1 MPRLLAVLRSL
12 VDVRRGERLVALL
25 MFSYLFLIISTFAIV
40 KPVRSSLFLE
50 QFGARNLPYIYLATA
65 LVAGGVAWIHSR
77 LLDRFNIVTVQALTH
92 LFFISNLLLFWVAFR
107 SDSPWLSAAFFLWVN
122 TFTIT
127 ANTLFWMFANS
138 YYNPR
143 EAKRLYGIINA
154 GGTVGGLASG
164 LAVAAVVGQV
174 GTENMLL
181 ICSALLGV
189 AILLVYLTR
198 AVGRDRFTRTETP
211 YVEAVSDPRQPIRAE
226 PRSVGALF
234 QSPYPRYIAAALG
247 LSLVISTLIDYQ
259 FNLVVEQT
267 YATRDAKTAFFSSF
281 MAGVNAFSFVL
292 QFFLTGQLLRRLGIG
307 FALLLLPVTLFGG
320 TFWMALQPGLAA
332 VLFLKVADG
341 SVRYSVEQSTRDILY
356 LPIPNQVMGKLKS
369 FVDVFVQRV
378 AKGLGSLL
386 ILALT
391 VWWTIAFGVLNY
403 VSLILAALWVTCA
416 VLLRKGYRT
425 QLRAF
430 VAAEH
435 PPTERKFV
443 RVLDQTSTTELL
455 KALEEGQE
463 EKTLFVLDL
472 LEAAPSPEVAAALRT
487 LVQQGSPRLQ
497 AKALH
502 LLAERGD
509 ATLIAEA
516 QQILRHEGS
525 EARHEAIHYLCA
537 GSPSG
542 AAAKMQEFLTASD
555 LPVRASALACVV
567 NCGGSEGERMGRT
580 LIEGLLVDGSE
591 RAVTSRKLVAM
602 SLGHI
607 RPPSALHAHLQP
619 LLQDSSRQVV
629 EEALVSAKHVL
640 RRDHIP
646 LIVDKLAHPQLAP
659 VALGALKAHGARILG
674 TLRDYLVDDTVSVDI
689 RGRLASVFVEVGTER
704 AAQDLASVLTR
715 ADGVI
720 RFEILKALNKV
731 KDRHAGL
738 QVNRN
743 EVEELLNQEIH
754 EAYRLLAALHARV
767 DSVTPVDSLGGAAA
781 TLDDLTRAHAAAID
795 RIFRLLG
802 LLFDQQEIYT
812 TFVGL
817 HSQRKALKANALEL
831 LDALLPG
838 RLHKILLPLVDD
850 EIPIAERLRVGASL
864 RAADSVVSGL

>member
-1 MPRLLAVLRSL
+1 MPRLPAVLRSL

-40 KPVRSSLFLE
+40 KPVRSSLFLQ

-65 LVAGGVAWIHSR
+65 LVAGGMAWIHSW
-77 LLDRFNIVTVQALTH
+77 LLDRFNIVTVQVLTH
-92 LFFISNLLLFWVAFR
+92 LFFMSNLLLFWVAFR
-107 SDSPWLSAAFFLWVN
+107 SDSPWLSVAFFLWVN

-143 EAKRLYGIINA
+143 EAKRLYGVINA

-164 LAVAAVVGQV
+164 LAVAAAVGRI
-174 GTENMLL
+174 GTENLL
-181 ICSALLGV
+181 LVCSAMLGV

-198 AVGRDRFTRTETP
+198 AAGRDRFTRTEAP
-211 YVEAVSDPRQPIRAE
+211 YVEAVSDARQPVRAE
-226 PRSVGALF
+226 PGSVGALL

-267 YATRDAKTAFFSSF
+267 YSTTDAKTAFFSSF

-292 QFFLTGQLLRRLGIG
+292 QFFLTGQLLRKLGVG
-307 FALLLLPVTLFGG
+307 FALLLLPATLFGG
-320 TFWMALQPGLAA
+320 TVWMALQPGLAV

-369 FVDVFVQRV
+369 FVDVFVQRL

-391 VWWTIAFGVLNY
+391 VWWTIAFGILNY
-403 VSLILAALWVTCA
+403 VSLVLAALWIACA

-430 VAAEH
+430 LAGEH
-435 PPTERKFV
+435 APTERKFV

-455 KALEEGQE
+455 KVLEEGHE
-463 EKTLFVLDL
+463 EKMLYVLDL
-472 LEAAPSPEVAAALRT
+472 LEAAPSPEVAAVLRT

-502 LLAERGD
+502 LLAEHGD

-516 QQILRHEGS
+516 QQILKHEGS

-542 AAAKMQEFLTASD
+542 AAAKMAEFLTAGD
-555 LPVRASALACVV
+555 LPIRASALACVV
-567 NCGGSEGERMGRT
+567 NCGGPEGERMGRT
-580 LIEGLLVDGSE
+580 LIEGLLADGSE
-591 RAVTSRKLVAM
+591 RAVMSRTLVAM

-607 RPPSALHAHLQP
+607 RPPSPLHASLQP
-619 LLQDSSRQVV
+619 LLQDSSGQVV
-629 EEALVSAKHVL
+629 EEALASARHVL

-646 LIVDKLAHPQLAP
+646 LIVGKLADPQLAP
-659 VALGALKAHGARILG
+659 LALGALNAHGARILG
-674 TLRDYLVDDTVSVDI
+674 TLRDYLVDETVSLDI
-689 RGRLASVFVEVGTER
+689 RRRLASVFVEVGTER
-704 AAQDLASVLTR
+704 AAEDLASVLPR
-715 ADGVI
+715 ADGGI

-731 KDRHAGL
+731 KDRHTGL

-743 EVEELLNQEIH
+743 QVEELLNQEIH
-754 EAYRLLAALHARV
+754 EAYRLLAALHARA
-767 DSVTPVDSLGGAAA
+767 DAA
-781 TLDDLTRAHAAAID
+781 TPNESRGETAATPDDVTRAHAAAID

-812 TFVGL
+812 TYCGL
-817 HSQRKALKANALEL
+817 RSQRKDLKANALEL

-850 EIPIAERLRVGASL
+850 EISVPEKLRVGATLSG
-864 RAADSVVSGL
+864 ADWVSSGS